1 MQPEQRDTA
10 LLWDI
15 LQAARRAIEFTQDK
29 TFADYQASPLLQ
41 YAVERAL
48 EIVGE
53 AANRVTVEFQGTHPE
68 IPWRKVADMGNWLRH
83 AYEKTEDRI
92 LWDTIQE
99 GLPALAAAVKRLLA
113 SHGSSPR

>member
-1 MQPEQRDTA
+1 MQPEQRAAA

-15 LQAARRAIEFTQDK
+15 LQAARRAIEFTRDK

-53 AANRVTVEFQGTHPE
+53 AANRITVEFRGAHSE
-68 IPWRKVADMGNWLRH
+68 IPWRKITGQRNVLIHEYGDIDHSL
-83 AYEKTEDRI
+83 
-92 LWDTIQE
+92 
-99 GLPALAAAVKRLLA
+99 V
-113 SHGSSPR
+113 

>member
-1 MQPEQRDTA
+1 MQPEQRDAA

-53 AANRVTVEFQGTHPE
+53 AANRISAEFQGAHLE
-68 IPWRKVADMGNWLRH
+68 IPWRKITGQRNVLIHEYGDIDHVLVWSVVREH
-83 AYEKTEDRI
+83 VPI
-92 LWDTIQE
+92 LVEQIE
-99 GLPALAAAVKRLLA
+99 SLLPAPPA
-113 SHGSSPR
+113 G

>member
-1 MQPEQRDTA
+1 MQPEQRDAA

-15 LQAARRAIEFTQDK
+15 LQAARRAIEFTQNK

-53 AANRVTVEFQGTHPE
+53 AANRIGAGFRDAHAE
-68 IPWRKVADMGNWLRH
+68 IPWRKITGQRNVLIHEYGDVDHTLVWSVVHDHLP
-83 AYEKTEDRI
+83 I
-92 LWDTIQE
+92 LISQIE
-99 GLPALAAAVKRLLA
+99 PFLPPPPA
-113 SHGSSPR
+113 G

>member
-1 MQPEQRDTA
+1 MQPDQRDTA

-15 LQAARRAIEFTQDK
+15 LEAARRATEFAKDK

-53 AANRVTVEFQGTHPE
+53 AANRVSAGFREAHPE
-68 IPWRKVADMGNWLRH
+68 IPWRKITGQRNVLIHEYGDIDHTLVWSVVR
-83 AYEKTEDRI
+83 DRLPI
-92 LWDTIQE
+92 LIEQIE
-99 GLPALAAAVKRLLA
+99 PLLPPPPA
-113 SHGSSPR
+113 G